1 MEEIEIS
8 IDIIRVQTMIYA
20 IHTHRLN
27 DQQLNRLTR
36 YLFSDEF
43 AEEFIKMDNSDLTG
57 AEKQQAFTRMYNRS
71 ITPLGMLN

>member
-1 MEEIEIS
+1 MEEIQIS
-8 IDIIRVQTMIYA
+8 IDIMRVQTMIFA

-43 AEEFIKMDNSDLTG
+43 AEEFIEMDNSDLTG
-57 AEKQQAFTRMYNRS
+57 AEKQQEFEKIYRRS
-71 ITPLGMLN
+71 ITPLELTN